1 MLYCRN
7 RRQKKTVSLL
17 LFEKPKLIC
26 KKPFGLGS
34 CQPFLYSGIEKA
46 FHLRIE
52 KKSKKVNPGL
62 LTVNHTIILTVQ
74 AAQLTF
80 HLYEQHYIKAV
91 QQFTL
96 SS

>member
-1 MLYCRN
+1 M
-7 RRQKKTVSLL
+7 QLL
-17 LFEKPKLIC
+17 RLVR
-26 KKPFGLGS
+26 LGS
-34 CQPFLYSGIEKA
+34 CQPFLYSGIEKV

-62 LTVNHTIILTVQ
+62 LTVNQPIILTEK

-91 QQFTL
+91 QQLAL
-96 SS
+96 SC